1 MKAPNSAGV
10 VFSPTAPRP
19 AKAFCTSGLSCALT
33 ITALSFSIT
42 SGGVPAG
49 AIRPNHDDTSNLS
62 KPDSSMVGR
71 SGAVGER
78 LAVVT
83 ARARSLPPFTW
94 GHDDGMLSN
103 MKIGRAHV

>member
-1 MKAPNSAGV
+1 
-10 VFSPTAPRP
+10 
-19 AKAFCTSGLSCALT
+19 
-33 ITALSFSIT
+33 
-42 SGGVPAG
+42 
-49 AIRPNHDDTSNLS
+49 
-62 KPDSSMVGR
+62 MVGR

-103 MKIGRAHV
+103 MNCTWPPIRSVTAGALPLYGTFSTSRPARSLNSPPAMWTEVPLPDEADAQHGRPACGERGSRSV